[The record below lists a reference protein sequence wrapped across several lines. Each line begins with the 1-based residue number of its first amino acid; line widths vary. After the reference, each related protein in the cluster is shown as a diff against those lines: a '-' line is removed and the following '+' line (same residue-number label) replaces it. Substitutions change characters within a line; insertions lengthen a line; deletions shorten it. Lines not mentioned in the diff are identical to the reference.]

1 MTIHSF
7 MRALNSLA
15 ICSLLWGCSGLSPV
29 TPAADN
35 RATATQIPADVASG
49 AADLA
54 SAYAPLRAGPGRV
67 VQLDPAASR
76 IRVYAFR
83 GGRAGNLGHNH
94 VLSAPQF
101 EGLAYL
107 PEQGL
112 AGARLD
118 LLFRLDQLVLD
129 VPAQRAEA
137 GAAFASVPSDAAIAA
152 TRANMLGDDNLQAA
166 RYPLVR
172 IRTLALSGEAPR
184 VAARVA
190 IELHGQ
196 THEMD
201 VPVNLTGWPEAL
213 NVSGALVLRQ
223 SDFGI
228 RPFSVMNGLLAVQDE
243 LRLEFTLVSKP
254 E

>member
-1 MTIHSF
+1 
-7 MRALNSLA
+7 MRARRLTSAFCLVACTVLSGCGALPPLA
-15 ICSLLWGCSGLSPV
+15 
-29 TPAADN
+29 PAAD
-35 RATATQIPADVASG
+35 RHPPGAQQEADDVASI
-49 AADLA
+49 
-54 SAYAPLRAGPGRV
+54 YAPLRAARGRV

-76 IRVYAFR
+76 IRIYVFR

-101 EGLAYL
+101 EGLAFV

-112 AGARLD
+112 TGARMD
-118 LLFRLDQLVLD
+118 LVFRLDQLVLD
-129 VPAQRAEA
+129 VPAERAEA

-172 IRTLALSGEAPR
+172 IRALSLSGEAPR
-184 VAARVA
+184 MSARVA

-196 THEMD
+196 TREMD

-243 LRLEFTLVSKP
+243 VRLEFTLVGKP